1 MAASRWLMCVFVTV
15 LPLRTAARLWD
26 LWLLDAAA
34 KGGASSVPLL
44 SCFALLQLHEV
55 ISPCISLYLP
65 TSRYSSCMR
74 RALTLAPK
82 PPPST
87 RP

>member
-44 SCFALLQLHEV
+44 SCFALLQLHE
-55 ISPCISLYLP
+55 
-65 TSRYSSCMR
+65 
-74 RALTLAPK
+74 A
-82 PPPST
+82 
-87 RP
+87 RPHPRP